1 MTVAESTS
9 TLTGYEPIAQEVRD
23 QYERDGFY
31 VIKNALAE
39 TDRAYFENAV
49 RTSRST
55 SWGGCTATPGSS
67 SC

>member
-23 QYERDGFY
+23 QYARDGFY

-39 TDRAYFENAV
+39 TCLLY
-49 RTSRST
+49 TSR
-55 SWGGCTATPGSS
+55 CV
-67 SC
+67 